1 MSISLLLGSKVGNF
15 DLYWCSPFWKL
26 AFVFKCLTD
35 SIVLDDFKTALD
47 AVMKWKLRREGMDA
61 EINNGRGGRSGSCA
75 NGAGFEEIEDPLS
88 EDRIDR
94 IRAQHRSEREA
105 SEVPFDHGP
114 VLNSTSQCMTKGKV
128 ISAMDKHIENYED
141 IDLPDLESSTS
152 AEPTEFKFHGY

>member
-1 MSISLLLGSKVGNF
+1 M
-15 DLYWCSPFWKL
+15 

-61 EINNGRGGRSGSCA
+61 EIHTRGGGRSGSCA
-75 NGAGFEEIEDPLS
+75 NGAGFEGFEDPLS

-94 IRAQHRSEREA
+94 IRAQHRNERET
-105 SEVPFDHGP
+105 SGVPLDHGP
-114 VLNSTSQCMTKGKV
+114 VSNGANQYMTKGKV